1 MRVKSVN
8 WRKKSLKMLML
19 MMPRKVLYYFILQL
33 NFSKGN
39 QFLDKLSTYQMSRL
53 RCYLKCFIIMKASSS
68 KLISWPL
75 RNKTRN
81 NNSALLLLRN
91 NYYSNSIRLI
101 LSYINRIYL
110 ICRDKPH
117 SLEKNYIKLIFY
129 IRLWRQSRVK

>member
-8 WRKKSLKMLML
+8 WKRKQHKMLML
-19 MMPRKVLYYFILQL
+19 MMPLKVLNYFILQL

-39 QFLDKLSTYQMSRL
+39 QFLDKQSTYQMNKL
-53 RCYLKCFIIMKASSS
+53 RCYLKCFTIMKASSS
-68 KLISWPL
+68 KLISWHL

-81 NNSALLLLRN
+81 NNLALLLLRN

-129 IRLWRQSRVK
+129 IRHWRQSRVK